1 MSNMSLDMIRQ
12 FDDTCRIT
20 AANIED
26 FRGAI
31 AFGPG
36 DLPFDL
42 WEIFDERIFRAVGDG
57 RVVQLE
63 NIVSTRNQLADPRFL
78 AGEKPDPRQTAF
90 DRMVSAGKG
99 LIDRRAPLKAQ
110 FCDDGMFYVEDGNAT
125 VQVLM
130 FVGWAAAAVEVLGSM
145 QASAQKNA
153 P

>member
-1 MSNMSLDMIRQ
+1 MIRQ
-12 FDDTCRIT
+12 FDEISRIT

-26 FRGAI
+26 FRGTI

-42 WEIFDERIFRAVGDG
+42 WEIFDERTFRAAGDG
-57 RVVQLE
+57 RIVPLE
-63 NIVSTRNQLADPRFL
+63 NIVSTKNPLADPRFL

-99 LIDRRAPLKAQ
+99 LIDRRPPLKAQ
-110 FCDDGMFYVEDGNAT
+110 LSDDGMFYIEDGNAT

-130 FVGWAAAAVEVLGSM
+130 LVGWAAAAVEVLGSM
-145 QASAQKNA
+145 QASAERNTS
-153 P
+153 